1 MSAAPESKTETPV
14 SAEDL
19 KTLIAEAQAGF
30 AKDPATAK
38 ASFQSSTALQEGFR
52 SRASLRQH
60 SLTID
65 EPAALGGTDSG
76 PNPVELILAALGSC
90 QEITYR
96 AFATALGI
104 PLDSVRVELTGDI
117 DLRGF
122 FAVDPAVR
130 PGYEAIRGQV
140 HLESPAAPERLEQ
153 LRQAVNGHC
162 PVLDILANPV
172 PIALELVVAG
182 GASAAAA

>member
-1 MSAAPESKTETPV
+1 MS
-14 SAEDL
+14 DL
-19 KTLIAEAQAGF
+19 KSLINQTQTAFAG
-30 AKDPATAK
+30 DPAKAK
-38 ASFQSSTALQEGFR
+38 ASFQSRSALQEGLR
-52 SRASLRQH
+52 SEVELRQH
-60 SLTID
+60 RLIID
-65 EPAALGGTDSG
+65 EPEALGGSDQG

-122 FAVDPAVR
+122 FAVDPDVR
-130 PGYEAIRGQV
+130 PGYEAIRGTV
-140 HLESPAAPERLEQ
+140 HLESSADPETLEQ
-153 LRQAVNGHC
+153 LRQAVNQHC

-172 PIALELVVAG
+172 PVALALETQVSAT
-182 GASAAAA
+182 AAA